1 MKIKNPASRVFY
13 FQSIRAVD
21 IGTMDNTKMR
31 SIALMI
37 YLRTTPQERQDAWRS
52 ENGSEEV
59 RCGSLFIWGG
69 LRRLLNLRPKFV
81 FL

>member
-31 SIALMI
+31 SNALLIYCSIAQ
-37 YLRTTPQERQDAWRS
+37 YFYEARFRVFYFQS
-52 ENGSEEV
+52 NGAGDNGTLDRGDNAV
-59 RCGSLFIWGG
+59 
-69 LRRLLNLRPKFV
+69 
-81 FL
+81 